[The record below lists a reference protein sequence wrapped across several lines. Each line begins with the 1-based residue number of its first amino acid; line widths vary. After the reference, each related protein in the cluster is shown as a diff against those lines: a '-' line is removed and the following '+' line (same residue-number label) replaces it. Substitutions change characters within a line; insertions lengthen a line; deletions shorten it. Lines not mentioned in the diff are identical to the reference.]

1 MEFLCDNYY
10 MNKLFTDKMNFQPSL
25 PAPKTEI
32 MKRMPISLL
41 NKVIITYDKVS
52 LLNKV
57 IITYDKVSLLNKV
70 IITYDKVRYYYV

>member
-57 IITYDKVSLLNKV
+57 IITYDKV
-70 IITYDKVRYYYV
+70 RYYYV